1 MARIPI
7 PRIPANPA
15 AAWEEST
22 WSTRS
27 AASMNDVDTDE
38 RRLTIGLRGMAV
50 AEVSTVTSGNIR
62 PGGDEDAGASPTEQ
76 PGDEHGRKP

>member
-1 MARIPI
+1 
-7 PRIPANPA
+7 
-15 AAWEEST
+15 
-22 WSTRS
+22 
-27 AASMNDVDTDE
+27 MNDVDTDE